1 MSGCIAKELPSFPH
15 ENTRKHLAIAQTV
28 EDWDFDFPSSP
39 SGAIPTYV
47 FASERTV
54 NLNGATFALKH
65 YGPAHTDGDISV
77 SFTDAE
83 ILHAG
88 DTFWN
93 GVTCSWRSVG
103 TVNRP
108 YRPLPACLD
117 MLAQLRDDKKQLAT
131 HMRETHGLC
140 DEHGVVAS
148 ASLLETWI
156 DEAERR
162 AWFLFEA
169 GRPGEP
175 VGHAGGA

>member
-1 MSGCIAKELPSFPH
+1 MSGCVAKERPSSPF

-39 SGAIPTYV
+39 SGAISTYV
-47 FASERTV
+47 FANERTV
-54 NLNGATFALKH
+54 NLNGATLALKH

-83 ILHAG
+83 IRHAG

-93 GVTCSWRSVG
+93 GVTCSWQSVG

-108 YRPLPACLD
+108 CLD
-117 MLAQLRDDKKQLAT
+117 ILAELCDDNKQLAAN
-131 HMRETHGLC
+131 MRETHGRC
-140 DEHGVVAS
+140 DERGDVAS
-148 ASLLETWI
+148 ASLLETWT

-162 AWFLFEA
+162 TWFLFEA

-175 VGHAGGA
+175 VGHAGGAMLSA

>member
-1 MSGCIAKELPSFPH
+1 MSGCIAKERPSSPH

-28 EDWDFDFPSSP
+28 EDWDFDFPSSR

-54 NLNGATFALKH
+54 NLNCATLALKH

-103 TVNRP
+103 TVNRISAAP
-108 YRPLPACLD
+108 SVSGHVGR
-117 MLAQLRDDKKQLAT
+117 AT
-131 HMRETHGLC
+131 
-140 DEHGVVAS
+140 
-148 ASLLETWI
+148 
-156 DEAERR
+156 RR
-162 AWFLFEA
+162 QQAA
-169 GRPGEP
+169 G
-175 VGHAGGA
+175 HTYA